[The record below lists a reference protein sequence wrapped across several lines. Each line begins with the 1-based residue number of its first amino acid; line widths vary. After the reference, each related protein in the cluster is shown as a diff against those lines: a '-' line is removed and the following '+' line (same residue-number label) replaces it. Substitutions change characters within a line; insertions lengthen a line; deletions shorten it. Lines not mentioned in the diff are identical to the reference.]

1 MECHGKW
8 CHRQRSLWLEE
19 AKVSHVM
26 VCGGWGDKGQMSH
39 VTVPGMWE
47 MKGQGVTCNGLW

>member
-1 MECHGKW
+1 
-8 CHRQRSLWLEE
+8 
-19 AKVSHVM
+19 VSHVM